1 MPSESPHS
9 PPQPQ
14 SFDRPVHC
22 ILGLPFDAV
31 NLSEAVVR
39 VRHAVLS
46 RAPLFISTPN
56 LNFLIASQTDAAFKQ
71 SVIQSDL
78 SLADGMPIL
87 WLAKLMGIPIKER
100 VAGSTLFEVLL
111 NGPAAPGTPPI
122 NVFFFGG
129 PDGVAQAA
137 AQQINATSN
146 PHGGGMRCVGYA
158 SPGFGSIAD
167 MSTPAIICHINAAQP
182 DFVVVALGAV
192 KGQAWIQHNRAYL
205 SAPVIS
211 HLGAVVNFVA
221 GTVTRAPIW
230 VQRYGLEWAWRIK
243 EEPALWRR
251 YWGDGRGLLKLLLC
265 QVLPQAWHLRTLA
278 PTPAALQA
286 AVVSV
291 TLAEQGVGV
300 VLQMTGAWTVA
311 NLRRLIAALRAH
323 AATGEPL
330 TIDCTHTTYADSSVA
345 GALSQLYGYRTR
357 MGLPLVCRAPVFLPA
372 RSMLESALP
381 LN

>member
-9 PPQPQ
+9 PPKPP
-14 SFDRPVHC
+14 SFDRPVYC

-31 NLSEAVVR
+31 SLPEAVAR
-39 VRHAVLS
+39 VRHAVLN
-46 RAPLFISTPN
+46 RATLFVSTPN
-56 LNFLIASQTDAAFKQ
+56 LNFLIASQTDAAFRQ

-78 SLADGMPIL
+78 SLADGMPII
-87 WLAKLMGIPIKER
+87 WLAKLLGVPIKER
-100 VAGSTLFEVLL
+100 VAGSTLFEVLR
-111 NGPAAPGTPPI
+111 NSPAVPGTPPI
-122 NVFFFGG
+122 KVFFFGG

-137 AQQINATSN
+137 ALQINASSH

-167 MSTPAIICHINAAQP
+167 MSTPAIIDHINAAQA
-182 DFVVVALGAV
+182 DFVVVALGAA
-192 KGQAWIQHNRAYL
+192 KGQAWIQHNRAHL
-205 SAPVIS
+205 NVPVIS

-243 EEPALWRR
+243 EEPTLWRR
-251 YWGDGRGLLKLLLC
+251 YWGDGLGLLKLVLL
-265 QVLPQAWHLRTLA
+265 QVLPQAWRLRALA
-278 PTPAALQA
+278 PTQAALQA

-291 TLAEQGVGV
+291 TATEQGAGV
-300 VLQMTGAWTVA
+300 VLKIAGAWTAV
-311 NLRRLIAALRAH
+311 NLHRLLAALRTH
-323 AATGEPL
+323 AASEQSL
-330 TIDCTHTTYADSSVA
+330 TIDCSHTTYADSSVA

-357 MGLPLVCRAPVFLPA
+357 MGLPLAYRAPVFLPA
-372 RSMLESALP
+372 KSMLEGAVP